1 MASCTESSLAHLQI
15 TGRIATLV
23 LNRPERRNG
32 MIPEMVSQV
41 YDQLMTVASRSEISV
56 LIVTGAGADFCVG
69 ADITGDYGDGEEI
82 SYGVMAPKFHITTL
96 LHEMP
101 QVTIASI
108 DGGCAGAGLAW
119 ATACDMRIASSR
131 ARFST
136 AFLDVGGAGDM
147 GMAWVLMNAIGPA
160 RARDLMYFPRKF
172 DADTALSFGL
182 VSRLFSAET
191 LADETRSL
199 AEQLADKSSFALKV
213 MKANFSAAERLTLH
227 DYIEL
232 EGARH
237 MHVLQGPEMRGA
249 FDAFAARSRSRKT
262 SSSGS

>member
-1 MASCTESSLAHLQI
+1 MASCAGSSVALLQV
-15 TGRIATLV
+15 TDHVATLV

-41 YDQLMTVASRSEISV
+41 HEQLMLVAVRSDISV

-69 ADITGDYGDGEEI
+69 ADIAGDYGDREEI
-82 SYGVMAPKFHITTL
+82 SYGVLAPKFHITTL

-119 ATACDMRIASSR
+119 AAACDIRVASDR

-147 GMAWVLMNAIGPA
+147 GMAWVLMNAVGPA
-160 RARDLMYFPRKF
+160 RARELMYFPRKF
-172 DADTALSFGL
+172 DADAALSFGL
-182 VSRLFSAET
+182 VSCLFSAQT
-191 LADETRSL
+191 LAGETVAL
-199 AEQLADKSSFALKV
+199 AEQLAGKSAFALRM
-213 MKANFSAAERLTLH
+213 MKANFSAAERLALR

-237 MHVLQGPEMRGA
+237 MHVLNGPEMREA
-249 FDAFAARSRSRKT
+249 FDAFAARSRSRKN
-262 SSSGS
+262 SSAET